1 MFETADAKDCGW
13 NTESTFLPLSYFLVI
28 SYIWAYPYWI
38 SFSIWFYIY
47 LKEYYSIYCFIYYFT
62 DIFFLLDKS
71 KVLMRIYEKYYLIKY
86 YTGKCFYGYCK
97 VLTGLLHK

>member
-13 NTESTFLPLSYFLVI
+13 NTESRFLPLSYFLGI
-28 SYIWAYPYWI
+28 SYIWAYPDWI

-47 LKEYYSIYCFIYYFT
+47 LKEYYSIYCFIYYFI

-71 KVLMRIYEKYYLIKY
+71 K
-86 YTGKCFYGYCK
+86 
-97 VLTGLLHK
+97 